1 MTHGDEHALPS
12 LSSYLRVLR
21 RRKWVIVVCMLVV
34 PITAYFYSARQ
45 PAQYQSSAQVY
56 LSSQDLAGA
65 LTGISSA
72 YVDQARLAD
81 TAASLAH
88 VPAVARDAI
97 ASARFK

>member
-1 MTHGDEHALPS
+1 MTHGDEHPLPP

-34 PITAYFYSARQ
+34 PITTYFYSARQ
-45 PAQYQSSAQVY
+45 PAQYQSSAQV
-56 LSSQDLAGA
+56 SVSGQVLAGA
-65 LTGISSA
+65 LTGTTSA

-81 TAASLAH
+81 PAASLAH

-97 ASARFK
+97 AS

>member
-45 PAQYQSSAQVY
+45 PAQSSSARP
-56 LSSQDLAGA
+56 SSM
-65 LTGISSA
+65 
-72 YVDQARLAD
+72 D
-81 TAASLAH
+81 T
-88 VPAVARDAI
+88 I
-97 ASARFK
+97 G